1 MSNQQNIRMLN
12 ELRSIR
18 SSHLEAM
25 RKAVKVHDD
34 DLVGLFHELPHV
46 LNDDVERVH
55 FDEIVH

>member
-1 MSNQQNIRMLN
+1 MH
-12 ELRSIR
+12 LRLVNLSY
-18 SSHLEAM
+18 LEAM